1 MKILTVD
8 DSRMIR
14 TLVRKYLSNL
24 GLQIVEAADGQAGL
38 EAAKAENPDLIILDV
53 NMPIMD
59 GPDMLRALRS
69 DPANKQ
75 LKVLMLTAES
85 SQKLVLEL
93 IKLGISDYIVKPFE
107 EELLVKKV
115 AKILQFDPKGSA
127 GNGEKSGLKKVLV
140 VDDNESVLVVARR
153 FLAGVAEVVTTTH
166 PEKALQLA
174 SQHSPDV
181 VLLDFQTDAVGV
193 LNLLKNESALASSR
207 FVCLTTKS
215 NVDEL
220 ADPQSLGFSEV
231 LFKPFDK
238 ESLTKSVEG
247 GA

>member
-14 TLVRKYLSNL
+14 TLVRKYLSKL

-38 EAAKAENPDLIILDV
+38 EAAKAESPDLIILDV

-69 DPANKQ
+69 DSETKPM
-75 LKVLMLTAES
+75 KVLMLTAES
-85 SQKLVLEL
+85 SEKLVLEL

-115 AKILQFDPKGSA
+115 AKILQIDPNGSA
-127 GNGEKSGLKKVLV
+127 GNGDGSLKKVLV

-193 LNLLKNESALASSR
+193 MNALKKEIALSSPR

-215 NVDEL
+215 NADEL

-231 LFKPFDK
+231 LCKPFDK

-247 GA
+247 RN